1 MGLTRSGLER
11 RTLTVSGHRTSV
23 ALEPAF
29 WRELAAI
36 AERSGRTI
44 AALVTEIDAA
54 RRGSLASAIRVH
66 VVELLREAV
75 SRRAGRTPI

>member
-1 MGLTRSGLER
+1 MSLTRSGLER

-29 WRELAAI
+29 WQELAAT
-36 AERSGRTI
+36 AERRSLTI

-54 RRGSLASAIRVH
+54 RRGSLASALRVY
-66 VVELLREAV
+66 VVEGLREAV
-75 SRRAGRTPI
+75 SRRAG

>member
-1 MGLTRSGLER
+1 MSLTRSGLER

-36 AERSGRTI
+36 AGRRGLAV

-54 RRGSLASAIRVH
+54 RQGSLASAIRVY
-66 VVELLREAV
+66 VVEALRKGV
-75 SRRAGRTPI
+75 SRRAG

>member
-1 MGLTRSGLER
+1 MSRTRSGLDR

-29 WRELAAI
+29 WEELAAI
-36 AERSGRTI
+36 AKSRGLTI

-54 RRGSLASAIRVH
+54 RPGSLASAIRVR
-66 VVELLREAV
+66 VVEGLREAV
-75 SRRAGRTPI
+75 SCRAG

>member
-1 MGLTRSGLER
+1 MSLTRSGLER

-29 WRELAAI
+29 WRELAAL
-36 AERSGRTI
+36 AASRNLAI

-54 RRGSLASAIRVH
+54 RQGSLASAIRVY
-66 VVELLREAV
+66 VVEALRKGV
-75 SRRAGRTPI
+75 SCRAG